1 MLAGL
6 QELVQFE
13 NKLCSS
19 FASFFLGLLFGF
31 LWLRGFYFVAVR
43 PAVAG
48 SRRRDGTGRSRS
60 INLWWLVV
68 FASSCWTCIFFPC
81 PLAVFFIHTGV
92 LGMMPVGRATQM
104 QALLDVCEECG
115 DFIWVGDRFKRADR
129 CCPAGTA
136 AIFLEPKT
144 VITRIREISGNN

>member
-68 FASSCWTCIFFPC
+68 FASSWWTCIFFPC

-104 QALLDVCEECG
+104 QALLDVCRRVWG
-115 DFIWVGDRFKRADR
+115 LYLGWGSVQTSGPVLPGGY
-129 CCPAGTA
+129 CCDLSRT
-136 AIFLEPKT
+136 PKT
-144 VITRIREISGNN
+144 